1 MIKQVKLRDVKI
13 GTLIKRKLSSD
24 NVFIR
29 NHFNR
34 KNDFYSASISCNDFF
49 DMNREVFLNPN
60 TLVFID
66 FDF

>member
-1 MIKQVKLRDVKI
+1 MRQVKLRDVKI
-13 GTLIKRKLSSD
+13 GTLVKRKLMSD

-34 KNDFYSASISCNDFF
+34 KSAFHCASISCSDFY
-49 DMNREVFLNPN
+49 DMNREIFLNPN
-60 TLVFID
+60 TLVFVD

>member
-1 MIKQVKLRDVKI
+1 MTKQVKLRDVKI

-34 KNDFYSASISCNDFF
+34 KNDFHCASISCSDFF

-60 TLVFID
+60 TLVFVD
-66 FDF
+66 FNF

>member
-1 MIKQVKLRDVKI
+1 MTTQVKLKDVKI

-34 KNDFYSASISCNDFF
+34 KNQFHCASISCSDYY

-66 FDF
+66 FNF

>member
-1 MIKQVKLRDVKI
+1 MTKQVKLKDVKI

-24 NVFIR
+24 NVFVR

-34 KNDFYSASISCNDFF
+34 KDEFHCASISCSDYY

-60 TLVFID
+60 TLVFVD
-66 FDF
+66 FTF

>member
-1 MIKQVKLRDVKI
+1 MTKQVKLRDVKI

-34 KNDFYSASISCNDFF
+34 KNDFYSASISCTDWC

-60 TLVFID
+60 TLVFVD
-66 FDF
+66 FNF